1 MDEFESI
8 VATLLEA
15 EGFWVRRSV
24 RVSLDVERKLKRSA
38 PRTEVHLVAYRPAQN
53 ELWIIECKS
62 WLDSQGVKAAAL
74 TDRYH
79 KGARRFKLFHDD
91 EYFDSVSDALIE
103 QFEMK
108 KLGPRIR
115 LCLVA
120 GKIAES
126 SEQDLATHFQK
137 RNWEFKGPEWVRKGL
152 IKLAEGPYE
161 NDVATLAAKILSGDM
176 E

>member
-1 MDEFESI
+1 MDAFESI

-24 RVSLDVERKLKRSA
+24 RVNLDIERKLKPSA
-38 PRTEVHLVAYRPAQN
+38 PRTEVDLVAYRPAKN

-74 TDRYH
+74 TDSNH
-79 KGARRFKLFHDD
+79 KGAKRFKLFHDD
-91 EYFDSVSDALIE
+91 EYLNSVSDALIE
-103 QFEMK
+103 QFQMK
-108 KLGPRIR
+108 GMGPRVR

-120 GKIAES
+120 GKIAGS
-126 SEQDLATHFQK
+126 SEPDLATHFQK
-137 RNWEFKGPEWVRKGL
+137 RSWEFKGPEWVRKGL
-152 IKLAEGPYE
+152 IELAEGPYE
-161 NDVATLAAKILSGDM
+161 NDVATIAAKILSGDM